1 MRTYIMG
8 IWPIG
13 QVLLAHVITGVIGL
27 LPTESGLLTE
37 LTTSRSE
44 PNIFV
49 PNLPVCIDK
58 LGTLPLELVVHD
70 PPVTRQI

>member
-49 PNLPVCIDK
+49 PNSV
-58 LGTLPLELVVHD
+58 
-70 PPVTRQI
+70 